1 MLFGH
6 KNKLQVDLGDLQNE
20 KERLAK
26 FLQTNLNTPVHEEKN
41 KIAIES
47 ENLSILDLQKEVTKY
62 VHRHNLSR
70 AYWVS
75 AEGKTVKFNR
85 FKGHVKKKELKKE
98 QPTQGLTQSWGL

>member
-20 KERLAK
+20 KERLAN
-26 FLQTNLNTPVHEEKN
+26 FLQANLNTPVTSERDKLTL
-41 KIAIES
+41 ES
-47 ENLSILDLQKEVTKY
+47 EKLSISDLQKEVTKY

-85 FKGHVKKKELKKE
+85 FRGHLKKKEKQKE